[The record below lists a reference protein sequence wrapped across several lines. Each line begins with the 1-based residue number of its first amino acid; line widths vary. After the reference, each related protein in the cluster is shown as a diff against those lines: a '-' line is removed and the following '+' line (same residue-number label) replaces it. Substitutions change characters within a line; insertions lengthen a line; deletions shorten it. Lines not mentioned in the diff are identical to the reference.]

1 MLVFLASDSRCQ
13 DFFFI
18 STPKLS
24 TYEKT
29 LRTIE
34 NMQSTSLCFAHC
46 TLHISFLSAIKQTT
60 YIRKISRPV
69 SRVMSWM
76 VIYLGLLLPTASSDL
91 PESKPGRLIAFVL
104 VLLRMGFTCAPVVT
118 NRAVV
123 SYTALPPLPKEKQN
137 VFLLAVYFCC
147 TGLGVASTGRYPASC
162 PMKPGLSSS
171 DTCLLRPSGLL
182 IFAIIIQFK
191 R

>member
-1 MLVFLASDSRCQ
+1 MS
-13 DFFFI
+13 
-18 STPKLS
+18 
-24 TYEKT
+24 
-29 LRTIE
+29 
-34 NMQSTSLCFAHC
+34 
-46 TLHISFLSAIKQTT
+46 
-60 YIRKISRPV
+60 IRKISRPV

-123 SYTALPPLPKEKQN
+123 SYTALPPL
-137 VFLLAVYFCC
+137 LLKAAVYFCC

-171 DTCLLRPSGLL
+171 TWLKSNCCDHPAYLSLLLYYILDVEATSTAKFTYQR
-182 IFAIIIQFK
+182 IVRNTVTRYA
-191 R
+191 